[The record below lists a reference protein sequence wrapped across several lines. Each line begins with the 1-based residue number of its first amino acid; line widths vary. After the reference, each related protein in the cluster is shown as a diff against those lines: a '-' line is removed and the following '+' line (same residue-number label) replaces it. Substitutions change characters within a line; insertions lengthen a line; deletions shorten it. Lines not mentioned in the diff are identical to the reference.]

1 MGSGIWECHYQP
13 PPTDFREVQLL
24 IAYTE
29 NILNSIPYPGSNI
42 RPKDL
47 VGGEVVIPPELE
59 LCIKEGNVKG
69 LQASLAKVKAYRDS
83 LKEEIQRV
91 KLSGSS
97 FWRQKSSRASEIPLK
112 KGDVVFIRGS
122 KYDHGMIVEWTNIG

>member
-1 MGSGIWECHYQP
+1 MYGNAITSLP
-13 PPTDFREVQLL
+13 PLTFGEVQLL

-47 VGGEVVIPPELE
+47 VGGEVVIPHELE

-83 LKEEIQRV
+83 LKGRNPEGKIIWFFLLETEV
-91 KLSGSS
+91 
-97 FWRQKSSRASEIPLK
+97 
-112 KGDVVFIRGS
+112 
-122 KYDHGMIVEWTNIG
+122 